1 MLNKYQKYGMESE
14 TAAVKYLKK
23 KGYKII
29 ERNFKTKYGEIDII
43 AKDGETIVFIEV
55 KARKNQNFGSP
66 KESITYTK
74 IKKISKSALFYLK
87 SSKQMNKKARFDV
100 AIIKSFD
107 DSQKPDIELIKNAF
121 PTAY

>member
-1 MLNKYQKYGMESE
+1 MLNQYQKYGQESE

-29 ERNFKTKYGEIDII
+29 ERNFKTTYGELDII
-43 AKDGETIVFIEV
+43 AKDKDTIAFIEV

-74 IKKISKSALFYLK
+74 KKKLSKSALYYLK
-87 SSKQMNKKARFDV
+87 SSKQMNVKARFDV
-100 AIIKSFD
+100 AIIKSFTD
-107 DSQKPDIELIKNAF
+107 LENPDIELIKNAF
-121 PTAY
+121 PTVY